1 MAKYILLDFDGVVTS
16 KTYTMKC
23 YREHARENIFG
34 MDWFNPD
41 CIAALKKIVDETGAR
56 IVVSSSW
63 RDLSID
69 QLQRIWESIPMPGEL
84 VETTPVWILTKK
96 EAIEQWIK
104 QHPDDRYVIL
114 DDADLGLEN
123 QVRTNPRVGIT
134 MEDAVKAIEILT
146 KGN

>member
-1 MAKYILLDFDGVVTS
+1 MAKFILLDFDGVVTS

-23 YREHARENIFG
+23 YREHARENIYG
-34 MDWFNPD
+34 MDWFDPE
-41 CIAALKKIVDETGAR
+41 CVEALKKIVDETGAK

-63 RDLSID
+63 RDLRIE
-69 QLQRIWESIPMPGEL
+69 QLQRIWEYIPMPGEL

-104 QHPDDRYVIL
+104 QHPDDCYVIL

-123 QVRTNPRVGIT
+123 QVRTDPNTGLTDMDSKR
-134 MEDAVKAIEILT
+134 AINILG
-146 KGN
+146 KR